1 MTETTAAFFSMTST
15 PGGGDEE
22 GYLRWH
28 LLDHLPEQ
36 YTIPGI
42 RLGTRWR
49 ADDALAAL
57 RLVAQDDLAP
67 VRHVMS
73 YLMAEPLE
81 ATLTEFVQLG
91 ARLREVG
98 RYPHAAAPHLLGAFE
113 RTGCWSA
120 PSAVVTEDALPFRAH
135 RGVYLV
141 VERPP
146 ADPSIVDHWNAWR
159 DAEHVPA
166 LLEIEGVAGVCSY
179 GSTGRLGRG
188 SDQGVRFGL
197 PAWDPRG
204 LDVTVIY
211 LDGEVADTAARVA
224 PRVEDRWRGPD
235 VIPHLAGPFRS
246 TVTFEAW
253 PEPT

>member
-1 MTETTAAFFSMTST
+1 MSTIAAAFFSMTST
-15 PGGGDEE
+15 PAGGDEDE
-22 GYLRWH
+22 YLRWH

-49 ADDALAAL
+49 ADDALVSL
-57 RLVAQDDLAP
+57 RLVARQELAD

-73 YLMAEPLE
+73 YLLTEPVE

-91 ARLREVG
+91 ARLREAG
-98 RYPHAAAPHLLGAFE
+98 RYPHAATPHLLGAYE
-113 RTGCWSA
+113 RTSSWSA
-120 PSAVVTEDALPFRAH
+120 PSATVTAEALPFRAH

-146 ADPSIVDHWNAWR
+146 ADEPVVEHWRAWHE
-159 DAEHVPA
+159 AEHVPA
-166 LLEIEGVAGVCSY
+166 LLEIDGVAGVC
-179 GSTGRLGRG
+179 TFAATERLG
-188 SDQGVRFGL
+188 QGPEQGERFGL

-211 LDGEVADTAARVA
+211 LDGDVAATASRVA

-246 TVTFEAW
+246 TATFETW
-253 PEPT
+253 PEGT